1 MRIQI
6 KPETMKT
13 NPKIRIIVPFVI
25 GFLIIGSCIK
35 ERPYAPDITT
45 ASITAV
51 TSTNAKSGGAI
62 SDDGGVPI
70 TARGVC
76 WMEYSYTSS
85 PTIEDKKT
93 SDGSGTG
100 TFQSSITGLTVG
112 KKYSVRAYA
121 TTRLGTVYGQELSF
135 STETTNQYLAKTT
148 TIYSTANPTGY
159 NATSV
164 ASYRSK
170 NTIKTGKVVINVD
183 HSTAGTYTI
192 TLYHPDA
199 PNVAFATWTLNP
211 GQWLLTYNSQTL
223 IIGNDWGI
231 QVKLT
236 NNSQSAINFLGNV
249 SIYSIK

>member
-121 TTRLGTVYGQELSF
+121 TDPSVRNIVGKALVSGQGNDEAERIRNFGKPFAILHGAEDQLVNKDYINGFQSD
-135 STETTNQYLAKTT
+135 NLW
-148 TIYSTANPTGY
+148 
-159 NATSV
+159 
-164 ASYRSK
+164 R
-170 NTIKTGKVVINVD
+170 NTIHSIIN
-183 HSTAGTYTI
+183 AGHTPQI
-192 TLYHPDA
+192 EQPEVF
-199 PNVAFATWTLNP
+199 NSF
-211 GQWLLTYNSQTL
+211 LLKFL
-223 IIGNDWGI
+223 KDI
-231 QVKLT
+231 QP
-236 NNSQSAINFLGNV
+236 
-249 SIYSIK
+249 